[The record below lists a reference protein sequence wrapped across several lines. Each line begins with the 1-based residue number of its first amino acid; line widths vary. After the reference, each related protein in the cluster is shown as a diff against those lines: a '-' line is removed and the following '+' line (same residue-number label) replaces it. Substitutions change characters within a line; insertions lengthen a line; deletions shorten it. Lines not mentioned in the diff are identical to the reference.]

1 MADRIFLRLNDR
13 LALGADDLQW
23 ILYSSIRKAPPLFD
37 APLVPGEWRTI
48 ASVSS
53 TRDILARCVRESG
66 FGEHT
71 AASAVESLPSTFAAW
86 KAAKASPEH
95 ELEHS

>member
-23 ILYSSIRKAPPLFD
+23 ILYRSRARVAPDLD
-37 APLVPGEWRTI
+37 RRNWREI
-48 ASVSS
+48 AFASS

-66 FGEHT
+66 FGDDL
-71 AASAVESLPSTFAAW
+71 AASAVSGLSSTFSAW
-86 KAAKASPEH
+86 KTAKSTSPAAPEH
-95 ELEHS
+95 EMEHA